1 MIFWRSKSTAAVIV
15 IESNLSSRINMHLC
29 KEIKNLTPGCGI
41 CIISVLVMILN
52 NSGNERLMR
61 AGSLF

>member
-1 MIFWRSKSTAAVIV
+1 
-15 IESNLSSRINMHLC
+15 MHLC

-61 AGSLF
+61 AGSLFRAYRRSRSTNRGVIVPPL